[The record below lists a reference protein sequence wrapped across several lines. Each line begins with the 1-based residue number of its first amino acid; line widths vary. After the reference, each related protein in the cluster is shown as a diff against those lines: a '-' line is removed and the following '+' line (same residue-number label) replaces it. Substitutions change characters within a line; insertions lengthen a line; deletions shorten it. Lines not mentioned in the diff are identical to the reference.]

1 MDDTT
6 QTDLGHRVPVGLRGL
21 REQVGGLLEASLLG
35 LGEDDARTALVE
47 VTALAAQVAALE
59 LALAAHG
66 HDIGVEDA
74 SGATSAGAWWAVAT
88 RQTRRSAI
96 GKVKLGRGLQTR
108 WHRVD
113 AALRGAQLVPEQAQT
128 IVRALE
134 DLPTDLDQEL
144 IDQAEQLLVEYA
156 QVHDAAA
163 LAVLGAHVLTV
174 IAPEIGEERDRK
186 RSGEGRAG
194 RRDQAAVLHG
204 PRRPRG
210 RARPFTLPELQG
222 AMLQKALQALA
233 APKHRLKGKVRGEE
247 RVRRVRQ
254 ADPAEAGR
262 GVRGADRD
270 PRPRHVAEGGA
281 GQRDRG
287 GQDPALRPAGRH
299 RVRDVGRR
307 DDRLRG

>member
-6 QTDLGHRVPVGLRGL
+6 QTDPGHRVPVGLRGL

-35 LGEDDARTALVE
+35 LGEDEARTALVE
-47 VTALAAQVAALE
+47 VTALAAEVAALE

-134 DLPTDLDQEL
+134 DLPTDLDPEL
-144 IDQAEQLLVEYA
+144 IDKAEQLLVEYA

-186 RSGEGRAG
+186 RLEKAEQDAAAK
-194 RRDQAAVLHG
+194 RRFTMYADGHGSVRGSFTVPALH
-204 PRRPRG
+204 
-210 RARPFTLPELQG
+210 G

-233 APKHRLKGKVRGEE
+233 APKHQHSKGKVPGEE
-247 RVRRVRQ
+247 GVAAGFEKPTPQ
-254 ADPAEAGR
+254 KLGEAFAELIETLDPET
-262 GVRGADRD
+262 
-270 PRPRHVAEGGA
+270 PAEGGA
-281 GQRDRG
+281 DQRDRG
-287 GQDPALRPAGRH
+287 RQDPALRPAGRH
-299 RVRDVGRR
+299 RVRHPR
-307 DDRLRG
+307 